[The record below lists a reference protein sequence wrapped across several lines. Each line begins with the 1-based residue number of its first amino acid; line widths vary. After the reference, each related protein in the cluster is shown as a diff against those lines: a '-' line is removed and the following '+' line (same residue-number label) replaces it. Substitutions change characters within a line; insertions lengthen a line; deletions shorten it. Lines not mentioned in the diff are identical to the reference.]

1 MLMRKL
7 LILHIILLFSLAAW
21 SQNPATAYPYECSF
35 EASENLSAWQLNPQ
49 TPTAMDQWIIGTAVH
64 SEGRRALYISSD
76 GQNDVMGKT
85 TNVTVAYLR
94 YKFPEAGNYDFS
106 FDWKGIGDSI
116 SSKLYVLYCP
126 ETDFLSNTSST
137 NYYDINKIVSS
148 TSGVLSQNVIDKA
161 CQYLGESGEKF
172 VCGSASWQNVSFA
185 QPARINA
192 RNADKVF
199 VFVFIW
205 MSSNSSDAPK
215 SSIAIDNVQIN
226 SAGIPKPTE
235 LVVYPQCEDSSLLVT
250 WKTENSYTYDIHYR
264 KVGESTW
271 RMQNGISEGP
281 SGYTRN
287 QDGSYS
293 YSLKKILEGS
303 YDVRIRGKYYDDI
316 DQIEWQTNFV
326 YQTNILVYCPENH
339 CINYINYHDPTKVTC
354 TYGYYDEWQ
363 AGATAYDNVG
373 IIDYGPD
380 SRESRHTLHVDPTEV
395 DPRTDSLLNT
405 VPQGAMASVRLGNW
419 NTGGEAEAI
428 TYDLLV
434 DTSSQGILII
444 KYAVVLNKPNPS
456 CGDPGF
462 KLVLLDSLGHDF
474 GNGNYCG
481 KADFSYT
488 AAAGKVGEN
497 GWHQSNDGQVV
508 WKEWTTVGI
517 SLMDHHGEHI
527 KVRFTTND
535 CGGGGHYAYA
545 YFVLDCANAH
555 IETENC
561 GADASLTCIAPEGFA
576 YEWRDET
583 DSIWST
589 NREFMV
595 DAGMHTFTC
604 KVSFIEE
611 PGCFFEISTISA
623 PRFPVPEY
631 TYTNVFANC
640 QSQLTFDNTSHVMNK
655 FEGYENHTNEL
666 CNEGRWAFRSLT
678 TNQTSLSSYWNPT
691 YICNPNGDSIEITYT
706 CYIGANN
713 ACDSTRVDTVVV
725 PNIYSP
731 QTEYIYTTCPEN
743 PIKFDDQWFNS
754 DTTYVGKFK
763 NFAGCDSLSV
773 LKLNVWPEVP
783 DLHIHDSICS
793 DQSVTINGVKYNTPL
808 DNYLIMLKTKHGC
821 DSAIYLTLTV
831 NERLKTEFDSI
842 PYYCS
847 DEEQM
852 YITFD
857 LLRGVF
863 DSLEIHFDT
872 PQLRD
877 TVIYDSSNPSVAIA
891 IPHPEDILPGYYT
904 AVLIFHQFCCGT
916 HTEVRPFNIRYRS
929 SIIEQKWND
938 VITLLSPKYNGG
950 YEFTSFQWYKNGEP
964 IIGENHSYLY
974 QPLDM
979 DAEYYVVVTRA
990 DGTEVATCPIKP
1002 EYHEQQ
1008 TAYPTV
1014 VTANHMVHVNLDK
1027 PTKVYIYST
1036 LGQLVKSYSLT
1047 AGDAVFQTPA
1057 QAGIYVIRYE
1067 EE

>member
-7 LILHIILLFSLAAW
+7 LILHIILLFSLMAW

-35 EASENLSAWQLNPQ
+35 EASEDLSAWVLNPN
-49 TPTAMDQWIIGTAVH
+49 TPTAVDQWIIGTAVH

-76 GQNDVMGKT
+76 GQSDVMGKT

-94 YKFPEAGNYDFS
+94 YKFPEAGKYDVS
-106 FDWKGIGDSI
+106 FDWKGVGDSAT
-116 SSKLYVLYCP
+116 SQLYVMYCR
-126 ETDFLSNTSST
+126 ESDFLTNTSSG
-137 NYYDINKIVSS
+137 NPYYIGRIVSA
-148 TSGVLSQNVIDKA
+148 TDGVLSPNVIRQA

-172 VCGSASWQNVSFA
+172 VCGSSSWQNVSFA
-185 QPARINA
+185 NSANVNSANA
-192 RNADKVF
+192 NEVF

-205 MSSNSSDAPK
+205 MSSNSSDTPK
-215 SSIAIDNVQIN
+215 SSIAIDNFQVNSSQI
-226 SAGIPKPTE
+226 SKPTD

-250 WKTENSYTYDIHYR
+250 WKSESAYQYDIQYR

-271 RMQNGISEGP
+271 RGLSGVSEGP

-287 QDGSYS
+287 LDDTYS

-303 YDVRIRGKYYDDI
+303 YDVRIRGKYYDPDE
-316 DQIEWQTNFV
+316 QKELRTNFV
-326 YQTNILVYCPENH
+326 YQTNIFVYCPENH
-339 CINYINYHDPTKVTC
+339 CINYVNIHDTTKITC

-363 AGATAYDNVG
+363 AGATAYDNIGV
-373 IIDYGPD
+373 IDFGPD
-380 SRESRHTLHVDPTEV
+380 SRESRHTLHIDPTEV
-395 DPRTDSLLNT
+395 DPRTDSLLHT
-405 VPQGAMASVRLGNW
+405 VPPGAMASVRLGNW
-419 NTGGEAEAI
+419 DTGGEAEAI

-434 DTSSQGILII
+434 DTASQGILII
-444 KYAVVLNKPNPS
+444 KYAVVLNKPNPF

-462 KLVLLDSLGHDF
+462 KLVLLDSLGNDF

-488 AAAGKVGEN
+488 SAYEAGWQQAG
-497 GWHQSNDGQVV
+497 GGQVV
-508 WKEWTTVGI
+508 WKDWTTVGI
-517 SLMDHHGEHI
+517 SLMEHHGEHI

-576 YEWRDET
+576 YQWRDEN

-595 DAGMHTFTC
+595 DAGLHTFTC

-611 PGCFFEISTISA
+611 PDCSFEISTVSA

-631 TYTNVFANC
+631 TYQNILSNC
-640 QSQLTFDNTSHVMNK
+640 QSILEFTNTSHVMNK
-655 FEGYENHTNEL
+655 FEGYENHTSEL
-666 CNEGRWAFRSLT
+666 CNEGRWSFRSLT
-678 TNQTSLSSYWNPT
+678 TSQPPSVSTYWNPT
-691 YICNPNGDSIEITYT
+691 YLCPSRGDTIEITYT
-706 CYIGANN
+706 AYIGANN
-713 ACDSTRVDTVVV
+713 ACDSTRVDTIVV

-731 QTEYIYTTCPEN
+731 QTEYSYTTCKES
-743 PIKFDDQWFNS
+743 PIKFDGTWF
-754 DTTYVGKFK
+754 DTDTVYTGRFK

-773 LKLNVWPEVP
+773 LNLKVYPSPP
-783 DLHIHDSICS
+783 DLYIHDSICS
-793 DQSVTINGVKYNTPL
+793 DQSVTINGVKYNKPL
-808 DNYLIMLKTKHGC
+808 DNYLIMLKTEHGC

-831 NERLKTEFDSI
+831 NERLKTQFDTI
-842 PYYCS
+842 PYYCA

-857 LLRGVF
+857 LLGGSVF

-877 TVIYDSSNPSVAIA
+877 TVIYDSSNPTVSIA
-891 IPHPEDILPGYYT
+891 ISHPENILPGYYT
-904 AVLIFHQFCCGT
+904 ATLKFYQFCCGT
-916 HTEVRPFNIRYRS
+916 HTEIHPFNIRYRS

-938 VITLLSPKYNGG
+938 VITVLSPNYNGG
-950 YEFTSFQWYKNGEP
+950 YKFTSFQWYKNGEP
-964 IIGENHSYLY
+964 LFGETRSYLY

-979 DAEYYVVVTRA
+979 DAEYYVVLTRE
-990 DGTEVATCPIKP
+990 DGSQVETCPIRP
-1002 EYHEQQ
+1002 EEHEQQ

-1014 VTANHMVHVNLDK
+1014 VTANHIVHVKLDK

-1036 LGQLVKSYSLT
+1036 LGQLVNSYSLT